1 MDRKVYEKTR
11 YQNIYR
17 HKSNKNYIVM
27 ISKPVKTSISRFN
40 GEKIYD
46 KDTALKVRDNPKIR
60 MQKAITIG
68 NKDDF
73 DAIWNRYIDF
83 CKTIDKLADKTIL
96 KKTKAYNSFLK
107 GKLPRIT
114 KIDRNYMVSFIEKL
128 NTTDK
133 QKNQTMKELKAF
145 FNWCIKEQIILF
157 SPLQNVKNYKV
168 EKKEMKYWTPED
180 IKTFFKG
187 INKDLKDLDDPYSKE
202 TLYRTKMLFLI
213 SFVLGDRTGETAKLK
228 FSDFDDKKLV
238 ARIKG
243 TKTDASDRIVDV
255 PESLIMEINNYR
267 YFLENYL
274 DYDILDNE
282 FIFANHKNKMP
293 LSDVTLRKHF
303 KLACQKY
310 NVPIIRMYDLRHT
323 YATMMMNE
331 NIETYLFSTR
341 MGHSNIKTTIDKY
354 GHIPKQKRKEIAKIT
369 DKFLY
374 FEEKSE

>member
-17 HKSNKNYIVM
+17 HKNNRNYIVM
-27 ISKPVKTSISRFN
+27 ISNPVKTSISRFN

-73 DAIWNRYIDF
+73 DAVWNRYIDF

-267 YFLENYL
+267 YFL
-274 DYDILDNE
+274 
-282 FIFANHKNKMP
+282 
-293 LSDVTLRKHF
+293 
-303 KLACQKY
+303 
-310 NVPIIRMYDLRHT
+310 
-323 YATMMMNE
+323 
-331 NIETYLFSTR
+331 
-341 MGHSNIKTTIDKY
+341 
-354 GHIPKQKRKEIAKIT
+354 
-369 DKFLY
+369 
-374 FEEKSE
+374 